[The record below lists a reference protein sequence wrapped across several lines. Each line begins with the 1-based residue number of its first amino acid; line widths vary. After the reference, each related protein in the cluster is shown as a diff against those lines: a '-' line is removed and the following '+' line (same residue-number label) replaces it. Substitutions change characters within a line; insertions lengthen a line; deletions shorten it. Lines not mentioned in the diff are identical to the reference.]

1 MMRVSGV
8 RGRRAEGGRLVGRQR
23 RLEDVEV
30 EVEWRVCVAEKGE
43 RSGRLLHSEVIE
55 VDVTN
60 S

>member
-23 RLEDVEV
+23 RSEDVEV

-43 RSGRLLHSEVIE
+43 
-55 VDVTN
+55 
-60 S
+60 